1 MAPYFGNSVYVW
13 GSLIGVF
20 LAALS
25 LGYFLGGRIAT
36 RWPSWGPFLAFVLA
50 AGACIYP
57 IPHVASGVLGAIAD
71 RDYGPRANPL
81 IGATVLF
88 FLPSVL
94 LGTISPYAVRLR
106 ARSVEGIGSVA
117 GALYALSTLGSIVGT
132 LLAAFV
138 LISSLGVHS
147 IIQILGG
154 TEMGLAVIGFLW
166 MRRMRGAAAAAAV
179 IAIVLAAGT
188 SVPPD
193 GPGVVYARDTV
204 YHRISVTD
212 DGDYRYLR
220 LDQYW
225 QSGRDLTA
233 PLRTVFPYTDYLHL
247 ATLFAPPLRH
257 VLFVGLG
264 GGTAQSRFFHD
275 YPDAQIDVVEIDPA
289 VVDTARR
296 YFALP
301 SSPRL
306 AVHVQDGRL
315 WIRRTPARY
324 DLIVL
329 DAYLIDTIPF
339 HLATR
344 EFYENAAAHLTPGG
358 VVESNV
364 IGAHARSR
372 EPAVPGVLQDVS
384 IGVPGGVRVS
394 RRRRV
399 TVPPEH
405 HHGRRSPSRTLPRG
419 GPRPGRPR
427 RGPRPCPHRR
437 VRPRRRGAVHRI
449 DRDAG
454 RTAPDRRLR
463 ADRRAA
469 RLGAVTRC
477 RCSSSRSA
485 TSCAPASPIP
495 AAATPWEIVRLGADI
510 GLRCTGCGRHVLM
523 PRVKLERRIKEFLT
537 RGPGAAPAPAE
548 GRGSPGESPPGET

>member
-1 MAPYFGNSVYVW
+1 VPARSQEGPAILELIVFISGGVLLALEIVASRVVAPYFGNSVYVW

-106 ARSVEGIGSVA
+106 ARSVEGIGNVA

-138 LISSLGVHS
+138 LISSLGVHA
-147 IIQILGG
+147 IIQILGA
-154 TEMGLAVIGFLW
+154 TEMGLAVLGFLW

-225 QSGRDLTA
+225 QSGRDLAA

-247 ATLFAPPLRH
+247 AALFAPPLRH

-315 WIRRTPARY
+315 WIRRTPERY

-364 IGAHARSR
+364 IGATLGPESRLFRAFYKTFRSVF
-372 EPAVPGVLQDVS
+372 PAVYVFPVDGASQSLQNIIMV
-384 IGVPGGVRVS
+384 GGAGPELSPTEVRA
-394 RRRRV
+394 RAERAAAQ
-399 TVPPEH
+399 
-405 HHGRRSPSRTLPRG
+405 G
-419 GPRPGRPR
+419 
-427 RGPRPCPHRR
+427 R
-437 VRPRRRGAVHRI
+437 VRI
-449 DRDAG
+449 DGFVRDAG
-454 RTAPDRRLR
+454 ELYTGSIETRDVPLLTDDYAPTDAL
-463 ADRRAA
+463 
-469 RLGAVTRC
+469 L
-477 RCSSSRSA
+477 
-485 TSCAPASPIP
+485 AS
-495 AAATPWEIVRLGADI
+495 
-510 GLRCTGCGRHVLM
+510 
-523 PRVKLERRIKEFLT
+523 ER
-537 RGPGAAPAPAE
+537 
-548 GRGSPGESPPGET
+548 